1 MYNEDDEITLLR
13 QALSKLNSE
22 LNGINY
28 YIKKAYNRRTYHG
41 TMEDVNQIRLYA
53 RDAKLI
59 VDSVIKPNFINHK
72 NKEIL
77 LEEYRKQLDKNY
89 PS

>member
-1 MYNEDDEITLLR
+1 LYNENDEVVLLR

-22 LNGINY
+22 LRGINY

-53 RDAKLI
+53 RDATLI
-59 VDSVIKPNFINHK
+59 VDSVTKHNFINHK

-77 LEEYRKQLDKNY
+77 LEQYRKHLNEVY

>member
-1 MYNEDDEITLLR
+1 MYTENDEVVLLR
-13 QALSKLNSE
+13 QALNKLNSE

-41 TMEDVNQIRLYA
+41 TMEDVNQIRLFA

-59 VDSVIKPNFINHK
+59 VDSVVKPNFINHK

-77 LEEYRKQLDKNY
+77 LEEYRKQLNEVY